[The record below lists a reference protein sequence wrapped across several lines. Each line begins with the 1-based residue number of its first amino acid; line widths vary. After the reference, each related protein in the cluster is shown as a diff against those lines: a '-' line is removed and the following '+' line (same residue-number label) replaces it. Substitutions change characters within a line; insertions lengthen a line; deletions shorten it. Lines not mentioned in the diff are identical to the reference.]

1 MPPAIMHR
9 TTKRVKQAC
18 DRCRVKKTKVS
29 AVSPDAIKR
38 NSDLGVV

>member
-1 MPPAIMHR
+1 MPPAIMDKA
-9 TTKRVKQAC
+9 TKRVKQAC

-29 AVSPDAIKR
+29 PAIPDAIKR